1 MSDTNTPAG
10 TEGTPH
16 GEPGAGEETE
26 TPTVED
32 LQAQL
37 EAAKK
42 ESRKWEDRSKA
53 NKSAADELAELRRSS
68 MTDAEKATADRADLE
83 TRIADAEDRATKAE
97 AALARLTVAIEFG
110 LDKEDTEALE
120 GVADEAALR
129 TLAARLSGR
138 SETRPP
144 RPNPSQG
151 RRGDRPAATPAQAF
165 ADALDGLFD

>member
-1 MSDTNTPAG
+1 MSDTSNTDAPAG
-10 TEGTPH
+10 EPH
-16 GEPGAGEETE
+16 GDAGNEGAEQ
-26 TPTVED
+26 TPTIED
-32 LQAQL
+32 VLAQL

-83 TRIADAEDRATKAE
+83 TRITDAEDRATKAE